1 MIAPRPG
8 GENSEGC
15 RYYSAKGSMM
25 GSMLNKT
32 HIPPHAAQLRVLE
45 ILRDN
50 LSTWDELQAATEFNN
65 DYLGLVLG
73 ELISQRKVR
82 TGHRDD
88 VRVYW
93 LSR

>member
-1 MIAPRPG
+1 
-8 GENSEGC
+8 
-15 RYYSAKGSMM
+15 MM

-32 HIPPHAAQLRVLE
+32 YIPPPLAAQLRLLE

-50 LSTWDELQAATEFNN
+50 FRTWDELQAVTKFKN

-93 LSR
+93 LAR